1 MRGKR
6 DKRKKFLT
14 NLEQEKKE
22 KRPGEQQ
29 GAASS
34 SHQQIWSL
42 WTLNSHK
49 EIYKGERRQTMT
61 KLNFV
66 DV

>member
-6 DKRKKFLT
+6 DKSKKFLT

-29 GAASS
+29 AEATIESGRSE
-34 SHQQIWSL
+34 L
-42 WTLNSHK
+42 GTNTRRYL
-49 EIYKGERRQTMT
+49 YKGERRQTMT